1 MFAFFLSS
9 GLFLGWSLGA
19 NDAANVFGT
28 AVGSRMIRFA
38 TAAVLCSIFVIIG
51 SVVSGAGASETL
63 GKLGSIT
70 AIAGAFVVAF
80 AAAVSVYLMTKAG
93 YPVSTSQAIVGAIIG
108 WNLFSG
114 SLTDYDSLTTIVAT
128 WVVCPFLSAIFAVS
142 FYKLFVP
149 VIKTCSVS
157 MFRLDALTRY
167 LLILAGIFG
176 SYSLGANNIANVM
189 GVFVPVAPLS
199 DISLFGMV
207 SLNAA
212 QQLFFIGGV
221 AIAVGVFTYS
231 KRVMMTVGEGI
242 FELSPV
248 AALVVVWAHSMVL
261 FLFASQGLKGLLVSH
276 GLPSLPLVPVSS
288 SQAIVGAVIGIGLLR
303 GGRSIRWRLVGGIA
317 SGWVATPVIAA
328 GVSFMLLFFV
338 QNVFQQETYRPVTY
352 RITAENV
359 DRIGRAGMDTGYL
372 APLVGEEFSRAVDFR
387 DALSRSKGEPVTA
400 GETATVMHYTEVD
413 ELEITE
419 EKIAELDTTWI
430 TAEQREAVE
439 ALTGRV
445 FIHTWR
451 FDEALARLSPQWRL
465 SEHDRDFNR
474 ALTNKRQY
482 MYRIFRRHDT
492 ASH

>member
-28 AVGSRMIRFA
+28 AVGSRMIRFT

-70 AIAGAFVVAF
+70 AVAGAFVVAF
-80 AAAVSVYLMTKAG
+80 AAAASVYLMTKAG

-114 SLTDYDSLTTIVAT
+114 SLTDYESLTKIVAT
-128 WVVCPFLSAIFAVS
+128 WMVCPLLSAIVAIL
-142 FYKLFVP
+142 FYKLIVP
-149 VIKTCSVS
+149 VIKIFSVS

-199 DISLFGMV
+199 DISLFGIV
-207 SLNAA
+207 TLNAA
-212 QQLFFIGGV
+212 QQLFFLGGV

-231 KRVMMTVGEGI
+231 RRVMMTVGEGI
-242 FELSPV
+242 LELSPV
-248 AALVVVWAHSMVL
+248 AALAVVWAHSIVL
-261 FLFASQGLKGLLVSH
+261 FLFASQGLEGLLITL
-276 GLPSLPLVPVSS
+276 GLPTLPLVPVSS

-303 GGRSIRWRLVGGIA
+303 GGKSIRWRLVGGIA

-328 GVSFMLLFFV
+328 GVCFILLFFV
-338 QNVFQQETYRPVTY
+338 QNVFQQETYRPLTY
-352 RITAENV
+352 RVTPENV
-359 DRIGRAGMDTGYL
+359 ELVGQAGMDTGYL
-372 APLVGEEFSRAVDFR
+372 APLAGKEFSRAVDFR
-387 DALSRSKGEPVTA
+387 DALSRSKGKAVTA
-400 GETATVMHYTEVD
+400 RETATVMHYTEVD
-413 ELEITE
+413 ELEITRE
-419 EKIAELDTTWI
+419 GISRLDTACI
-430 TAEQREAVE
+430 TAEQKGAVA
-439 ALTGRV
+439 ALAGRV
-445 FIHTWR
+445 FTHTWC
-451 FDEALARLSPQWRL
+451 FDEALARLSPQWCLRDND
-465 SEHDRDFNR
+465 SDFNR
-474 ALTNKRQY
+474 Y
-482 MYRIFRRHDT
+482 
-492 ASH
+492 